1 MTVERRLVNP
11 EMLQAMY
18 GTVPELAGVNVR
30 SINLSP
36 SGPSVTLRV
45 DLPAFPR
52 SAPPEWTDAG
62 MDAVQCQLQ
71 FLDVENISLTHWAP
85 PTSGDVEMEP
95 WGEQR
100 RMRVTVRGSGVSME
114 FTCYEL
120 ATVSHVSAFK
130 MQPDGADGGLH
141 LFAGK
146 LDARLYKSLPG
157 TDESKFYG
165 R

>member
-1 MTVERRLVNP
+1 MTVERHLVNP
-11 EMLQAMY
+11 ETLQALY
-18 GTVPELAGVNVR
+18 GRVPDLQGVNIR

-36 SGPSVTLRV
+36 SGPSVSLRV
-45 DLPAFPR
+45 DLPYFPG
-52 SAPPEWTDAG
+52 SAPREWVDAG
-62 MDAVQCQLQ
+62 VDAVQCQLQ
-71 FLDVENISLTHWAP
+71 FLDVENISLTRWTP

-95 WGEQR
+95 WGDQR
-100 RMRVTVRGSGVSME
+100 RMRVGVRGSGVSME
-114 FTCYEL
+114 FHCYEL

-130 MQPDGADGGLH
+130 MQPDGADSGLH
-141 LFAGK
+141 LFASK